1 MPSNV
6 VQRNHIGIDGLGVY
20 IGVILVHAG
29 KQVEPCIDGLLLI
42 HIWGRKQY
50 FEMRRGDRL
59 ITPEQQQDV
68 VDCCRHHGWTGPIVY
83 DGEVEDWDW

>member
-29 KQVEPCIDGLLLI
+29 KQVEPCIDGLLVLAAGTGGAP
-42 HIWGRKQY
+42 HGRIEHHANH
-50 FEMRRGDRL
+50 EMIFPLVLSLRGIRK
-59 ITPEQQQDV
+59 ENNN
-68 VDCCRHHGWTGPIVY
+68 R
-83 DGEVEDWDW
+83 